1 MKYLK
6 KLHSRREPPG
16 LERVILRKLP
26 MFLVGGTLVPFLIS
40 GFSRLFPPDRS
51 ADLIAKHIQMMDIL
65 AIALGITA
73 WTAVF
78 TVAIGCIVVVLMK
91 GPAYV
96 ADAYDLVDS
105 DRPAPVRKDKF
116 DA

>member
-16 LERVILRKLP
+16 LEWVILKKLP
-26 MFLVGGTLVPFLIS
+26 MFLIGGTLVPLLIS
-40 GFSRLFPPDRS
+40 GFSRWFPPDRS
-51 ADLIAKHIQMMDIL
+51 TDLVAKHIQMMDIL

-78 TVAIGCIVVVLMK
+78 TVAIGCVVVVLMK

-96 ADAYDLVDS
+96 ADAYDLVDA
-105 DRPAPVRKDKF
+105 DRPAPFKRDE
-116 DA
+116 